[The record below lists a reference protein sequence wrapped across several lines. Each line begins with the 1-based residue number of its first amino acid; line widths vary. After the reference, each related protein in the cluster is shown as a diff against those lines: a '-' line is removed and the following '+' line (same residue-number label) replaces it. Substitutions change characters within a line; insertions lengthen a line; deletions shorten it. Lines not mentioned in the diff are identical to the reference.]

1 MAAQNIRRR
10 VHLIDLFAAHP
21 TSTLRA
27 DTAIAARSVMGL
39 NVRHPMWLPAAP
51 APGISVFALLY
62 FVETFARASLATLIP
77 LQAYELLQS
86 EQKVSFLYTSIGV
99 FSLALSFAIP
109 WLIRRFARRWVYTL
123 GAVALIVAAACFAT
137 VSLGGQAAGM
147 LTRVFGT
154 ACLNVTLSLYVLDF
168 IAKRQYVR
176 NDSVRLAFSMV
187 GWSVAP
193 YMGVWLYTRFGPEV
207 AYGTSAVWA
216 VVLMA
221 VFWYLRLSDVRAI
234 SPARMAPANPV
245 RFVRRFLA
253 QPRLRL
259 AWLIAFGRSSFW
271 STFFI
276 FAPILMVST
285 GYGEHGGG
293 LLVSVGNAMLITVIA
308 WGRLGERYGVRR
320 ICVFSFAGMAVV
332 LWAAGYATS
341 ALPLVTAGF
350 LLLATFFACGLDAVG
365 AVPFYRAVHPNER
378 PEMTSVYRTYLDMG
392 ELLPSMVYT
401 ALLGFFGIGAVFVAN
416 GCLALFC
423 GALCWRYLNRRL

>member
-1 MAAQNIRRR
+1 
-10 VHLIDLFAAHP
+10 
-21 TSTLRA
+21 
-27 DTAIAARSVMGL
+27 
-39 NVRHPMWLPAAP
+39 
-51 APGISVFALLY
+51 
-62 FVETFARASLATLIP
+62 
-77 LQAYELLQS
+77 
-86 EQKVSFLYTSIGV
+86 
-99 FSLALSFAIP
+99 
-109 WLIRRFARRWVYTL
+109 
-123 GAVALIVAAACFAT
+123 
-137 VSLGGQAAGM
+137 
-147 LTRVFGT
+147 
-154 ACLNVTLSLYVLDF
+154 
-168 IAKRQYVR
+168 
-176 NDSVRLAFSMV
+176 
-187 GWSVAP
+187 
-193 YMGVWLYTRFGPEV
+193 
-207 AYGTSAVWA
+207 
-216 VVLMA
+216 
-221 VFWYLRLSDVRAI
+221 
-234 SPARMAPANPV
+234 
-245 RFVRRFLA
+245 
-253 QPRLRL
+253 
-259 AWLIAFGRSSFW
+259 
-271 STFFI
+271 
-276 FAPILMVST
+276 MVST